1 MAYSLA
7 NLQTDIRNYTEVSGT
22 STGGVLS
29 DDVLARLIKNAEHTI
44 FRAVDMDDERFYSTS
59 NCIIANRNIS
69 IPTDCRVIRYVQL
82 LNDNVSPN
90 VQVFLEQR
98 DTSFMAEYYDTPST
112 SSTSLPKYW
121 ANWDENYWVV
131 APTPDTAY
139 EITMAFNKDPVSLTD
154 SSKST
159 TGTYISNKYPDLL
172 LYGCLVNTYGYL
184 KGPQDMLQYYKAA
197 YKEALESYAIEQI
210 GLRRRSEYG
219 DGVIRAQIISK
230 SPSSN

>member
-7 NLQTDIRNYTEVSGT
+7 NLQTDIRNYTEVG
-22 STGGVLS
+22 STVLS
-29 DDVLARLIKNAEHTI
+29 DTVLARIIKNAEHTI
-44 FRAVDMDDERFYSTS
+44 FRAVDVDDERFYSTS
-59 NCIIANRNIS
+59 NCIIGNRYIS
-69 IPTDCRVIRYVQL
+69 IPENCRVIRYVQL

-98 DTSFMAEYYDTPST
+98 DTSFMAEYYNTPST

-121 ANWDENYWVV
+121 ANWDESYWVV

-139 EITMAFNKDPVSLTD
+139 EITMAFNKEPVSLTD
-154 SSKST
+154 SSVST

-172 LYGCLVNTYGYL
+172 LYACLVNTYGYL

-197 YKEALESYAIEQI
+197 YKEAIESYAIEQI
-210 GLRRRSEYG
+210 GFRRRSEYG

>member
-7 NLQTDIRNYTEVSGT
+7 NLQTDIRNYTEVG
-22 STGGVLS
+22 STVLS
-29 DDVLARLIKNAEHTI
+29 DSVLERIIKNAEHTI
-44 FRAVDMDDERFYSTS
+44 FRAVDVDDERFYSTS
-59 NCIIANRNIS
+59 NCIIGNRYIS
-69 IPTDCRVIRYVQL
+69 IPADCRVIRYVQL

-121 ANWDENYWVV
+121 ANWDEEYWVV

-139 EITMAFNKDPVSLTD
+139 EITMAFNKEPTSLTD

-172 LYGCLVNTYGYL
+172 LYACLVNAYGYL
-184 KGPQDMLQYYKAA
+184 KGPQDMLQYYKTA

>member
-1 MAYSLA
+1 MATYTLA
-7 NLQTDIRNYTEVSGT
+7 NLQTDIRNYTEVG
-22 STGGVLS
+22 STVLS
-29 DDVLARLIKNAEHTI
+29 DTILERIIKNAEQTI
-44 FRAVDMDDERFYSTS
+44 FRAVDMDDERFYATS
-59 NCIIANRNIS
+59 NCIIGNRYVS
-69 IPTDCRVIRYVQL
+69 TPSDCRVIRYVQL

-90 VQVFLEQR
+90 IQVFLEQR
-98 DTSFMAEYYDTPST
+98 DVSFMAEYYNTPST
-112 SSTSLPKYW
+112 ASTSLPKYW
-121 ANWDENYWVV
+121 ANWNETCWVI

-172 LYGCLVNTYGYL
+172 LYASLVNTYGYL
-184 KGPQDMLQYYKAA
+184 KGPQDMLQYYQAT

-210 GLRRRSEYG
+210 GQRRRSEYG
-219 DGVIRAQIISK
+219 DGVIRAQLISK

>member
-1 MAYSLA
+1 MAYSLS
-7 NLQTDIRNYTEVSGT
+7 NLQTDIRNYTEVG
-22 STGGVLS
+22 STVLS
-29 DDVLARLIKNAEHTI
+29 DTVLERIIKNAEHTI
-44 FRAVDMDDERFYSTS
+44 FRAVDVDDERFYSTS
-59 NCIIANRNIS
+59 NCIIGNRYVS
-69 IPTDCRVIRYVQL
+69 IPSECRVIRYVQL

-90 VQVFLEQR
+90 IQVFLEQR
-98 DTSFMAEYYDTPST
+98 DTSFMAEYYNTPST
-112 SSTSLPKYW
+112 ASTSLPKYW
-121 ANWDENYWVV
+121 ANWDEAYWVV

-139 EITMAFNKDPVSLTD
+139 EITMAFNKEPVSLTD
-154 SSKST
+154 ATKST
-159 TGTYISNKYPDLL
+159 SGTYISNKYPDLL
-172 LYGCLVNTYGYL
+172 LYASLVNTYGYL

>member
-1 MAYSLA
+1 MATYTLA
-7 NLQTDIRNYTEVSGT
+7 NLQTDIRNYTEVG
-22 STGGVLS
+22 STVLS
-29 DDVLARLIKNAEHTI
+29 DTILERLITNAEQTI
-44 FRAVDMDDERFYSTS
+44 FRAVDMDDERFYATS
-59 NCIIANRNIS
+59 NCIIGNRYVS
-69 IPTDCRVIRYVQL
+69 IPSDCRVIRYVQL

-90 VQVFLEQR
+90 IQVFLEQR
-98 DTSFMAEYYDTPST
+98 DVSFMTEYYNTPST
-112 SSTSLPKYW
+112 ASTSLPKYW
-121 ANWDENYWVV
+121 ANWNETCWVV

-139 EITMAFNKDPVSLTD
+139 EITMAFNKEPVSLTD

-172 LYGCLVNTYGYL
+172 LYACLVNTYGYL

-210 GLRRRSEYG
+210 GQRRRSEYG

>member
-1 MAYSLA
+1 MAYSLS
-7 NLQTDIRNYTEVSGT
+7 NLQTDIRNYTEVG
-22 STGGVLS
+22 STVLS
-29 DDVLARLIKNAEHTI
+29 DDVLERIIKNAEHTI
-44 FRAVDMDDERFYSTS
+44 FRAVDVDDERFYSTS
-59 NCIIANRNIS
+59 NCIIANRYIS
-69 IPTDCRVIRYVQL
+69 IPADCRVIRYVQL

-121 ANWDENYWVV
+121 ANWDEEYWVV

-139 EITMAFNKDPVSLTD
+139 EITMAFNKEPTSLTD

-172 LYGCLVNTYGYL
+172 LYACLVNTYAYL

-210 GLRRRSEYG
+210 GQRRRSEYG

>member
-1 MAYSLA
+1 MAYSLS
-7 NLQTDIRNYTEVSGT
+7 NLQTDIRNYTEVG
-22 STGGVLS
+22 STVLS
-29 DDVLARLIKNAEHTI
+29 DTVLERIIKNAEHTI
-44 FRAVDMDDERFYSTS
+44 FRAVDVDDERFYSTS
-59 NCIIANRNIS
+59 NCIIANRYIS
-69 IPTDCRVIRYVQL
+69 IPADCRVIRYVQL

-98 DTSFMAEYYDTPST
+98 DVRFMAEYYDTPST

-121 ANWDENYWVV
+121 ANWDEEYWVV

-139 EITMAFNKDPVSLTD
+139 EITMAFNKEPTSLTD

-159 TGTYISNKYPDLL
+159 TGTYVSNKYPDLL
-172 LYGCLVNTYGYL
+172 LYACLVNTYGYL
-184 KGPQDMLQYYKAA
+184 KGPQDMLQYYQAA